1 MINLD
6 YIKDYFPP
14 EVQSQRLH
22 MLREYL
28 QCVMLEILFESPIG
42 RRLTFLGG
50 TCLRLVYGSQRFSED
65 LDFDNDGLTKSEFAE
80 IKTLMERELTLRGYE
95 VEVGIKGKTAYRCE
109 VKYPRML
116 YPQVISQI
124 REEKLLIQ
132 IDTEAQNFDYPK
144 ERFILNRFGVLTE
157 LPVTPMSVILSQ
169 KCHAILERPRTK
181 GRDFYDVVFLL
192 GRNVRPDYTYL
203 EQKLGIT
210 NGDELKE
217 RILAHLST
225 LSMPGLVGDVE
236 GFLFYKKDEKTIR
249 LFEDVFRQAVL

>member
-1 MINLD
+1 
-6 YIKDYFPP
+6 
-14 EVQSQRLH
+14 
-22 MLREYL
+22 
-28 QCVMLEILFESPIG
+28 
-42 RRLTFLGG
+42 
-50 TCLRLVYGSQRFSED
+50 
-65 LDFDNDGLTKSEFAE
+65 
-80 IKTLMERELTLRGYE
+80 
-95 VEVGIKGKTAYRCE
+95 
-109 VKYPRML
+109 ML
-116 YPQVISQI
+116 YPQGISQI

-132 IDTEAQNFDYPK
+132 INTEAQNFDYPR

-169 KCHAILERPRTK
+169 KCHAILEPPRTK

-203 EQKLGIT
+203 TQKLGIT

-225 LSMPGLVGDVE
+225 LNMQGLVGDVE